1 MEGSWEGFLDIIDLN
16 QDTRQKAEL
25 KTLIEFPLAQ
35 PKKDLLI
42 GLFDCITSIYGS
54 EKSRFFGGMNQA
66 ALMVKT

>member
-35 PKKDLLI
+35 PKKT
-42 GLFDCITSIYGS
+42 C
-54 EKSRFFGGMNQA
+54 
-66 ALMVKT
+66 